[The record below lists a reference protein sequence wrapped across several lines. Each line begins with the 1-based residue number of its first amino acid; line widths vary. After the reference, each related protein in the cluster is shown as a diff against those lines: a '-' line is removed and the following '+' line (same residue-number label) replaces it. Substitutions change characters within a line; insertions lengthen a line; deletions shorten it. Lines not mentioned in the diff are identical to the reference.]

1 MWLPPLVCTAGAAPV
16 WLPVGDSVD
25 VIAALRT
32 QGAAVDRHQLTA
44 AEQELLA
51 PFVSNTDRDVFV
63 LRNLPEV
70 TKGAVFA
77 RYSRS
82 PKPLR
87 RLLVDEFGEDLA
99 EGAGPAAGTGGE
111 RAERMYQRVFVEY
124 GDDSVAQLG
133 GAHVALEQIS
143 NVATKIVER
152 GRLAAYLEQS
162 TRYMAY
168 DDKLGGRY
176 RYHRPAELADHPLAA
191 SYAATLDG
199 VFDAYAAA
207 LPVARTWLARQH
219 PRDDDTSERAWQ
231 ASINAKACDLLRGL
245 LPAATTSNVGMYAS
259 GQAYEQL
266 LLRLEAHDL
275 AEARDLGA
283 HLLRELRTVIPA
295 FLARVDRP
303 DRGGRWA
310 RYLAD
315 TRAETRRVADE
326 LLVDMTPDATQP
338 EVALVDF
345 DSEAEDDV
353 LVGMLYP
360 HAHVSEHALRRRV
373 ALMTAGER
381 VALVRAY
388 VGGRTNRRHRPGR
401 ALERARYRFDICGD
415 YGAFRD
421 LQRHRMCT
429 IEWQELSCRHGYDT
443 PAELDA
449 CGLRDTWADT
459 LEQQAQLWQALTEE
473 LPRVAPY
480 AVGFAWRVRYSI
492 QLNARAAMHLLEL
505 RTAPQGHAS
514 YRRVAQQ
521 MHRLIAEH
529 AGHRAIAE
537 MMRFV
542 DHADP
547 QLGRLDAE
555 RRTDARRAL
564 SRS

>member
-1 MWLPPLVCTAGAAPV
+1 ME
-16 WLPVGDSVD
+16 
-25 VIAALRT
+25 
-32 QGAAVDRHQLTA
+32 RHELSA
-44 AEQELLA
+44 DEQTLLA
-51 PFVSNTDRDVFV
+51 PFVSNTDRNVFV
-63 LRNLPEV
+63 LRNLPEA

-87 RLLVDEFGEDLA
+87 RLLVDEFGDDLDQHVA
-99 EGAGPAAGTGGE
+99 QTGTGGA
-111 RAERMYQRVFVEY
+111 RARRMYQRVFVEY

-143 NVATKIVER
+143 NLMTKVVEW
-152 GRLAAYLEQS
+152 GRLASYLEQS

-168 DDKLGGRY
+168 DDKPDGRY
-176 RYHRPAELADHPLAA
+176 RYHRPAELADTPLGAR
-191 SYAATLDG
+191 YAAVLDA

-207 LPVARTWLARQH
+207 LPRARAWLERMH
-219 PRDDDTSERAWQ
+219 PRDIDTSQRAWH

-266 LLRLEAHDL
+266 LLRLRAHEL
-275 AEARDLGA
+275 AEARQVGEDL
-283 HLLRELRTVIPA
+283 LTELRTVIPA
-295 FLARVDRP
+295 FLERVDRA

-310 RYLAD
+310 QYLAD
-315 TRAETRRVADE
+315 TWTDSRAVAE
-326 LLVDMTPDATQP
+326 RLLADTSPDPVQP
-338 EVALVDF
+338 EVTLVDH
-345 DSEAEDDV
+345 DPDAEDDV

-360 HAHVSEHALRRRV
+360 HAHVSEQALRLRV
-373 ALMTAGER
+373 AAMTPSER
-381 VALVRAY
+381 VELVRAY
-388 VGGRTNRRHRPGR
+388 VGDRTNRRHKPGR

-421 LQRHRMCT
+421 LQRHRLCT

-443 PAELDA
+443 PPELAE
-449 CGLRDTWADT
+449 CGLVGPWDDALERQAD
-459 LEQQAQLWQALTEE
+459 LWDALRREQ
-473 LPRVAPY
+473 PRVAPY

-505 RTAPQGHAS
+505 RSGPQGHAS
-514 YRRVAQQ
+514 YRRISQQ
-521 MHRLIAEH
+521 MHRLIAER

-542 DHADP
+542 DHSEPA
-547 QLGRLDAE
+547 LGRLDAE

-564 SRS
+564 SRG

>member
-1 MWLPPLVCTAGAAPV
+1 VTSHAFTTDEAAR
-16 WLPVGDSVD
+16 L
-25 VIAALRT
+25 AA
-32 QGAAVDRHQLTA
+32 H
-44 AEQELLA
+44 
-51 PFVSNTDRDVFV
+51 VSNLDRNVFV
-63 LRNLPEV
+63 LRDLPEV

-87 RLLVDEFGEDLA
+87 RLLLDEFGEDLD
-99 EGAGPAAGTGGE
+99 AGRAGTADAGQ
-111 RAERMYQRVFVEY
+111 RARRLYQRVFVEY

-143 NVATKIVER
+143 NVATKIVEW

-168 DDKLGGRY
+168 DDKPDGRY
-176 RYHRPAELADHPLAA
+176 RYHRPGELAGSPVGER
-191 SYAATLDG
+191 YVATLDG

-207 LPVARTWLARQH
+207 LPRARAWLAQVH
-219 PRDDDTSERAWQ
+219 PRDTQTSERAWRS
-231 ASINAKACDLLRGL
+231 SINAKACDLLRGL

-266 LLRLEAHDL
+266 LLRLQSHEL
-275 AEARDLGA
+275 SEARTLGRT
-283 HLLRELRTVIPA
+283 LLTELRTVIPA
-295 FLARVDRP
+295 FLERVDRD
-303 DRGGRWA
+303 DRGRHWST
-310 RYLAD
+310 YLAD
-315 TRAETRRVADE
+315 TRGQTRRIARE
-326 LLVDMTPDATQP
+326 LLGDIAPDPVQP

-345 DSEAEDDV
+345 DPDAETDV

-360 HAHVSEHALRRRV
+360 HATVSEHAVRQRV
-373 ALMTAGER
+373 ERMTDSER
-381 VALVRAY
+381 IALVRAY
-388 VGGRTNRRHRPGR
+388 VGDRTNRRHRPGR

-443 PAELDA
+443 PAELIES
-449 CGLRDTWADT
+449 GLD
-459 LEQQAQLWQALTEE
+459 QLWEQTLQRQVELWDALVAEQ
-473 LPRVAPY
+473 PRVAPY

-492 QLNARAAMHLLEL
+492 QLNARSAMHLLEL
-505 RTAPQGHAS
+505 RSTPQGHPA

-521 MHRLIAEH
+521 MHHLIAER
-529 AGHRAIAE
+529 AGHRALAE

-542 DHADP
+542 DHSDTD
-547 QLGRLDAE
+547 LGRLDAE
-555 RRTDARRAL
+555 RRTDARRAAL
-564 SRS
+564 SG

>member
-1 MWLPPLVCTAGAAPV
+1 V
-16 WLPVGDSVD
+16 DSN
-25 VIAALRT
+25 
-32 QGAAVDRHQLTA
+32 QLTA
-44 AEQELLA
+44 DEQELLA

-63 LRNLPEV
+63 LRNLPEA

-82 PKPLR
+82 PRPLR
-87 RLLVDEFGEDLA
+87 RLLVDEFREDLDA
-99 EGAGPAAGTGGE
+99 QALGIGTGGA
-111 RAERMYQRVFVEY
+111 RAERMYRRVFVEY

-143 NVATKIVER
+143 NLATKIVEW

-168 DDKLGGRY
+168 DDRPDGRY
-176 RYHRPAELADHPLAA
+176 RYHRPAELVGGPLAE
-191 SYAATLDG
+191 SYVTALDG
-199 VFDAYAAA
+199 VFETYAAA
-207 LPVARTWLARQH
+207 LPVARSWLARVH
-219 PRDDDTSERAWQ
+219 PRDDDTSERAWH
-231 ASINAKACDLLRGL
+231 ASINARACDLLRGL

-266 LLRLEAHDL
+266 LLRLASHDL

-283 HLLRELRTVIPA
+283 QLLVELRTVIPA
-295 FLARVDRP
+295 FLERVDRP
-303 DRGGRWA
+303 DRGGRWSQ
-310 RYLAD
+310 YLAD
-315 TRAETRRVADE
+315 TRQATRRVAAE
-326 LLVDMTPDATQP
+326 LLEGMAPAPVQP

-345 DSEAEDDV
+345 DPDAEDDV

-373 ALMTAGER
+373 TEMTSDER

-388 VGGRTNRRHRPGR
+388 VGDRVNRRHKPGR

-429 IEWQELSCRHGYDT
+429 VDWQELSCRHGYDT
-443 PAELDA
+443 PDELDA
-449 CGLRDTWADT
+449 CGLRGRWDDALARQARLW
-459 LEQQAQLWQALTEE
+459 EQLVAAR
-473 LPRVAPY
+473 PRVAPY
-480 AVGFAWRVRYSI
+480 AVGFAWRVRYSL

-505 RTAPQGHAS
+505 RTTPQGHAS
-514 YRRVAQQ
+514 YRRVAQR
-521 MHRLIAEH
+521 MHRLIADR

-537 MMRFV
+537 MMRYV
-542 DHADP
+542 DHSGAD
-547 QLGRLDAE
+547 LGRLEAE
-555 RRTDARRAL
+555 RRADARRATL
-564 SRS
+564 SG

>member
-1 MWLPPLVCTAGAAPV
+1 M
-16 WLPVGDSVD
+16 DS
-25 VIAALRT
+25 
-32 QGAAVDRHQLTA
+32 HELTA
-44 AEQELLA
+44 DEQELLA
-51 PFVSNTDRDVFV
+51 PFVSNTDRNVFV

-82 PKPLR
+82 PRPLR
-87 RLLVDEFGEDLA
+87 RLLVDEFREDLVA
-99 EGAGPAAGTGGE
+99 PAVTTGTGGD
-111 RAERMYQRVFVEY
+111 RAERMYRRVFVEY

-143 NVATKIVER
+143 NVATKIVEW
-152 GRLAAYLEQS
+152 GRLASYLEQS

-168 DDKLGGRY
+168 DDKPGGRY
-176 RYHRPAELADHPLAA
+176 RYHRPAELTDHALRGDY
-191 SYAATLDG
+191 SDTLDR
-199 VFDAYAAA
+199 VFDAYVAA
-207 LPVARTWLARQH
+207 LPVARRWLAEAH
-219 PRDDDTSERAWQ
+219 PRDDATSERAWR

-266 LLRLEAHDL
+266 LLRLMAHDL
-275 AEARDLGA
+275 DEARDLGA
-283 HLLRELRTVIPA
+283 KLLPELRTVIPA

-315 TRAETRRVADE
+315 TRDDTRRVTGE
-326 LLVDMTPDATQP
+326 LLADMTPDPVQP
-338 EVALVDF
+338 AVALVDF
-345 DSEAEDDV
+345 DPDAEDDV

-360 HAHVSEHALRRRV
+360 HAHVSEEALRLRV
-373 ALMTAGER
+373 ARMTSDER

-388 VGGRTNRRHRPGR
+388 VGDRANRRHKPGR

-429 IEWQELSCRHGYDT
+429 IDWQELSCRHGYDA
-443 PAELDA
+443 PPELDA
-449 CGLRDTWADT
+449 CGLRGAWDDALSWQ
-459 LEQQAQLWQALTEE
+459 EQLWRALADD

-480 AVGFAWRVRYSI
+480 AVGFAWRVRYSV

-505 RTAPQGHAS
+505 RTTPQGHTS
-514 YRRVAQQ
+514 YRQVSQQ
-521 MHRLIAEH
+521 MHRLIAER

-537 MMRFV
+537 MMTFV
-542 DHADP
+542 DHSEP
-547 QLGRLDAE
+547 ELGRLAAE
-555 RRTDARRAL
+555 QRSDGRRAL
-564 SRS
+564 AGG

>member
-1 MWLPPLVCTAGAAPV
+1 M
-16 WLPVGDSVD
+16 DSH
-25 VIAALRT
+25 T
-32 QGAAVDRHQLTA
+32 LTTD
-44 AEQELLA
+44 EQQLLA
-51 PFVSNTDRDVFV
+51 PFVSNTDRNVFV

-82 PKPLR
+82 PRPLR
-87 RLLVDEFGEDLA
+87 RLLVDEFRDDLVA
-99 EGAGPAAGTGGE
+99 PSEETGTGGD

-143 NVATKIVER
+143 NVATKIVEW
-152 GRLAAYLEQS
+152 GRLASYLEQS

-168 DDKLGGRY
+168 DDKPGGRY
-176 RYHRPAELADHPLAA
+176 RYHRPAELADHPLGG
-191 SYAATLDG
+191 SYVDTLDG

-207 LPVARTWLARQH
+207 LPVARTWLAGVH
-219 PRDDDTSERAWQ
+219 PRDDTTSERAWRV
-231 ASINAKACDLLRGL
+231 SINAKACDLLRGL

-266 LLRLEAHDL
+266 LLRLADHDL
-275 AEARDLGA
+275 AEARDLSA
-283 HLLRELRTVIPA
+283 QLLPELRTVIPA

-315 TRAETRRVADE
+315 TRTETRRVAHE
-326 LLVDMTPDATQP
+326 LLADMTPDPVQP
-338 EVALVDF
+338 SVALVDF
-345 DSEAEDDV
+345 DPAAEDDV

-360 HAHVSEHALRRRV
+360 HAHVSEQALRLRV
-373 ALMTAGER
+373 ERMTADER

-388 VGGRTNRRHRPGR
+388 VGDRANRRHKPGR

-429 IEWQELSCRHGYDT
+429 IDWQELSCRHGYDT
-443 PAELDA
+443 PAELAA
-449 CGLRDTWADT
+449 CGLDKVWKQT
-459 LEQQAQLWQALTEE
+459 LARQAELWRALVDDR
-473 LPRVAPY
+473 PRVAPY
-480 AVGFAWRVRYSI
+480 AVGFAWRVRYSL

-505 RTAPQGHAS
+505 RTSPQGHTS
-514 YRRVAQQ
+514 YRRVSQQ
-521 MHRLIAEH
+521 MHRLIAER

-537 MMRFV
+537 MMTFV
-542 DHADP
+542 DHSDP
-547 QLGRLDAE
+547 ELGRLAAE
-555 RRTDARRAL
+555 RRSDERRVQV
-564 SRS
+564 

>member
-1 MWLPPLVCTAGAAPV
+1 VITHDLTPDEAA
-16 WLPVGDSVD
+16 
-25 VIAALRT
+25 R
-32 QGAAVDRHQLTA
+32 
-44 AEQELLA
+44 LA
-51 PFVSNTDRDVFV
+51 PYVSNTDRNVFV
-63 LRNLPEV
+63 LRDLPEV

-87 RLLVDEFGEDLA
+87 RLLLDEFGEDLD
-99 EGAGPAAGTGGE
+99 AGRVGTAVAGQ
-111 RAERMYQRVFVEY
+111 RARRLYQRVFIEY

-133 GAHVALEQIS
+133 GAHVAMEQIS
-143 NVATKIVER
+143 NVATKIVEW

-168 DDKLGGRY
+168 DDKPGGRY
-176 RYHRPAELADHPLAA
+176 RYHRPRELEGMPLARR
-191 SYAATLDG
+191 YCDTLDA

-207 LPVARTWLARQH
+207 LPRARAWLEQAH
-219 PRDDDTSERAWQ
+219 PRDADTSERAWRS
-231 ASINAKACDLLRGL
+231 SITAKACDLLRGL

-266 LLRLEAHDL
+266 LLRLQDHEL
-275 AEARDLGA
+275 AEARDLGGQ
-283 HLLRELRTVIPA
+283 LLTELRTVIPA
-295 FLARVDRP
+295 FLERVDRE
-303 DRGGRWA
+303 DRGRRWSA
-310 RYLAD
+310 YLAA
-315 TRAETRRVADE
+315 TRDETRRIAHE
-326 LLVDMTPDATQP
+326 LLADMAPEPVQP

-345 DSEAEDDV
+345 DPDAETDV

-360 HAHVSEHALRRRV
+360 HATVSERALRDRV
-373 ALMTAGER
+373 ERMTDAER
-381 VALVRAY
+381 IALVRAY
-388 VGGRTNRRHRPGR
+388 VGDRTNRRHRPGR

-443 PAELDA
+443 PPEVRA
-449 CGLRDTWADT
+449 CGLDDVWDGT
-459 LEQQAQLWQALTEE
+459 LQRQAELWEALNAEQ
-473 LPRVAPY
+473 PRVAPY

-492 QLNARAAMHLLEL
+492 QLNARAAMHLIEL
-505 RTAPQGHAS
+505 RSTPQGHAS

-521 MHRLIAEH
+521 MHRLIAEQ

-542 DHADP
+542 DQSSAD
-547 QLGRLDAE
+547 LGRLEAE
-555 RRTDARRAL
+555 RRTDERRAAL
-564 SRS
+564 AGPRP